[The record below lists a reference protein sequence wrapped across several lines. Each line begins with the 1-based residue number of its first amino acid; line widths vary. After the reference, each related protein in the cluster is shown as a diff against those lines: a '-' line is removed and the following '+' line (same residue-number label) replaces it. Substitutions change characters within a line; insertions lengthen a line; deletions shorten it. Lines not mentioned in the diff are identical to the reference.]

1 MEIENRSYLLRRQ
14 LELKKKQL
22 NLKAKDN
29 LAYFLNATMPTYERQ
44 WFHELIANK
53 CQELFEGKIQKMML
67 FVPPQHGKQISDSQ
81 IIYTPNGVTTHGK
94 LKVGDFVFGRNGKPT
109 IVQAVS
115 EKTQSEYIVTFSDGS
130 KVECHGNHE
139 WVVFDRNKHRE
150 RIVETK
156 DLKNIESGIPGK
168 RGHRYRYMI
177 DTFPCIEFPERSVL
191 IDPYTLGVWIG
202 DGKSADPVIH
212 IGNNDTEIINA
223 IPYEVEEGIG
233 TTTRIFYIHKQRAKF
248 TAYNLLENKHIPD
261 DYIYNSIEVRKQL
274 VAGII
279 DTDGYVYDKNGRVTI
294 SNANE
299 GVINSVAFILRSLGQ
314 SVSISEFEPRL
325 SSSGIQGKQIVYQLC
340 FNPTMDFPTKVP
352 RKKINRV
359 VANRRRSIISVERHD
374 NLGYGNCIQVE
385 GGVYLIGETFIPT
398 HNSEIASRKF
408 PAWVLG
414 RNPRTKIAGASYS
427 ADLAGGFSRSV
438 QLTLDSDEYEDIFG
452 EKVIPSRG
460 GGGLIRN
467 VDYFDTLKGGFYK
480 AVGVTGGLTGTP
492 VDLAIIDDPV
502 KDKIEAYSETYRN
515 RVWDWY
521 TDVLLTRLHNNS
533 KILLIMTRWHDDD
546 LAGRILK
553 AESGWEVVY
562 LPAIK
567 EDNTNKHDPREI
579 GEPLWGDKHSLARLR
594 EMEKRSPRTFAA
606 LYQQHPSI
614 EGGNIWHK
622 EWFPIITQSQFLG
635 IKHRDIHIHF
645 FLDTAYDE
653 KKSGNDPSGIL
664 AACRIGNNMYITD
677 AKSVFKQFPDLIK
690 FLPDHVKAKGYTNSS
705 TLRVEPK
712 ANGKS
717 VVQQLKRE
725 TDLNV
730 TETPSPTESKEV
742 RANANSAKI
751 ECGRVVLVEGEW
763 NSEYLHQVTQFPA
776 VAHDEY
782 VDLTNYAIDYLIN
795 DEIVIPDNIE
805 ELLGIEY

>member
-22 NLKAKDN
+22 NMKAKDN
-29 LAYFLNATMPTYERQ
+29 LAYFLNATMQSYERQ
-44 WFHELIANK
+44 WFHTLIANK

-67 FVPPQHGKQISDSQ
+67 FVPPQHGK
-81 IIYTPNGVTTHGK
+81 
-94 LKVGDFVFGRNGKPT
+94 
-109 IVQAVS
+109 
-115 EKTQSEYIVTFSDGS
+115 
-130 KVECHGNHE
+130 
-139 WVVFDRNKHRE
+139 
-150 RIVETK
+150 
-156 DLKNIESGIPGK
+156 
-168 RGHRYRYMI
+168 
-177 DTFPCIEFPERSVL
+177 
-191 IDPYTLGVWIG
+191 
-202 DGKSADPVIH
+202 
-212 IGNNDTEIINA
+212 
-223 IPYEVEEGIG
+223 
-233 TTTRIFYIHKQRAKF
+233 
-248 TAYNLLENKHIPD
+248 
-261 DYIYNSIEVRKQL
+261 
-274 VAGII
+274 
-279 DTDGYVYDKNGRVTI
+279 
-294 SNANE
+294 
-299 GVINSVAFILRSLGQ
+299 
-314 SVSISEFEPRL
+314 
-325 SSSGIQGKQIVYQLC
+325 
-340 FNPTMDFPTKVP
+340 
-352 RKKINRV
+352 
-359 VANRRRSIISVERHD
+359 
-374 NLGYGNCIQVE
+374 
-385 GGVYLIGETFIPT
+385 
-398 HNSEIASRKF
+398 SEIASRKF

-414 RNPRTKIAGASYS
+414 RNPSTKIAGASYS
-427 ADLAGGFSRSV
+427 SDLAGGFSRSV
-438 QLTLDSDEYEDIFG
+438 QLTLDSDEFEDIFG

-567 EDNTNKHDPREI
+567 EDNTNKDDPREI
-579 GEPLWGDKHSLARLR
+579 GEPLWGGKHSLQRLR

-622 EWFPIITQSQFLG
+622 EWFQVVTQAQFLG
-635 IKHRDIHIHF
+635 IKHRDIHMHF
-645 FLDTAYDE
+645 FVDTAYDE
-653 KKSGNDPSGIL
+653 KKTGNDPSGVL

-677 AKSVFKQFPDLIK
+677 AKSVYKQFPDLIK
-690 FLPDHVKAKGYTNSS
+690 FLPDYVKAKGYTKAS
-705 TLRVEPK
+705 TIRIEPK

-717 VVQQLKRE
+717 VVQQLKKE
-725 TDLNV
+725 TDLNI

-751 ECGRVVLVEGEW
+751 ECGRVFIVEGDW
-763 NSEYLHQVTQFPA
+763 NAEYLHQVTQFPA

-795 DEIVIPDNIE
+795 DEVVIPDNIE
-805 ELLGIEY
+805 DILGIEYI